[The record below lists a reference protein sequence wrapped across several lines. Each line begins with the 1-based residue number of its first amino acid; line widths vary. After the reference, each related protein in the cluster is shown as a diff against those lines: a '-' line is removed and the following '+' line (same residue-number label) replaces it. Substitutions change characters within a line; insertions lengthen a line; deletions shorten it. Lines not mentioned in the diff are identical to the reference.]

1 MSGLLLYAVAG
12 FAASFVDGALGMGFG
27 PTSSSI
33 LLASGLIPVAVSAS
47 VNVAKVVT
55 GVASGLSHW
64 RFHNLDRALVLKLAI
79 PGCIGAILGVTVLSS
94 VSGASIR
101 PYLAMLLSLV
111 GIRIL
116 VRFAQPLPPRQKDV
130 ADDANPGKSV
140 LQYDPRGIKTFAFI
154 GGITNGLIGAWGPVV
169 TPYLLHRG
177 VRPRFAIGCA
187 NSAEI
192 AVAGTSVLSVLSAV
206 GGGGLDT
213 RLVLALLIGGVV
225 AAPVAAWS
233 IRRIPPRPTG
243 VAVATLLLLTNA
255 RDLLLWA
262 GLTGTVPATLTYITI
277 LALGLFALFIYP
289 RIVRVA
295 ASA

>member
-1 MSGLLLYAVAG
+1 LLLYALAG

-33 LLASGLIPVAVSAS
+33 LLASGLLPVAVSAS
-47 VNVAKVVT
+47 VNIAKVVT

-64 RFHNLDRALVLKLAI
+64 RFHNLDRVLVLKLAI

-94 VSGASIR
+94 VSGPTIR

-111 GIRIL
+111 GLRIL
-116 VRFAQPLPPRQKDV
+116 VRFAQPLPARQKDL
-130 ADDANPGKSV
+130 ADDARPGKFV
-140 LQYDPRGIKTFAFI
+140 LQYDQRGVKTFAFI

-177 VRPRFAIGCA
+177 VRPRFAIGCV
-187 NSAEI
+187 NTAEI
-192 AVAGTSVLSVLSAV
+192 AVAGTSVLSLASSVGSA
-206 GGGGLDT
+206 GLET
-213 RLVLALLIGGVV
+213 GLVVALLLGGVV

-233 IRRIPPRPTG
+233 IRRIPPRPIG

-255 RDLLLWA
+255 RDLLLWTR
-262 GLTGTVPATLTYITI
+262 LTGTGAAAIAYVTI
-277 LALGLFALFIYP
+277 LALGIFALFIYP
-289 RIVRVA
+289 RISGS
-295 ASA
+295 SARA